1 MFSRKLFIPTILA
14 IACASVHAEDQ
25 AADWQGMLLF
35 GAGIGPQYEG
45 SDDYEAMPVF
55 VGNFSRGNLYMGIED
70 GTFRAN
76 LLDSPSY
83 ELGPLL
89 SFGTGRDADEIDN
102 EAVAALGTIDTAVEA
117 GVFSAVS
124 WSLSEQSRMR
134 VAAEYLQDTGSVYDG
149 WRGKLTAG
157 YTRNLSA
164 GATVNVE
171 ASIGVVSDDYADT
184 FYSVSQSGSNASG
197 LRPFEASGGVDNIG
211 LAVVM
216 SYPLDEHYA
225 LFGVVAWQRLLGDAA
240 DSPIVADAGDPD
252 QAMLGI
258 GIGYLY

>member
-1 MFSRKLFIPTILA
+1 MCSRKLFIPAILA
-14 IACASVHAEDQ
+14 IACACVHAEDQ
-25 AADWQGMLLF
+25 AADWHGILLL

-45 SDDYEAMPVF
+45 SDKYEAMPLF
-55 VGNFSRGNLYMGIED
+55 VGNFSRGNLYLGLED

-76 LLDSPSY
+76 LLDSSSY

-89 SFGTGRDADEIDN
+89 SFDSGRDAEDIDN
-102 EAVAALGTIDTAVEA
+102 EAVAALGTIDSAVEA

-134 VAAEYLQDTGSVYDG
+134 IAAEYLQDTGRVYEG

-157 YTRNLSA
+157 YTRNLA
-164 GATVNVE
+164 EGATVNVE
-171 ASIGVVSDDYADT
+171 ASIGVVSDNYADT
-184 FYSVSQSGSNASG
+184 FYSVSQSGANASG
-197 LRPFEASGGVDNIG
+197 LHRFDASGGVDSIG

-216 SYPLDEHYA
+216 SYPLDEHYG
-225 LFGVVAWQRLLGDAA
+225 LFGVVAWEHLLGDVA